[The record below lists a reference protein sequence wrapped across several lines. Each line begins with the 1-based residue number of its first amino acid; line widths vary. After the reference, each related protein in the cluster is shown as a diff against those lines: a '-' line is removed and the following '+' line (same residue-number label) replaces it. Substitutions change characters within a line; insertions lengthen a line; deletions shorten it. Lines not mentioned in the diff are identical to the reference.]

1 MKSTPAS
8 VVAQLLAKTRE
19 ADDPDVSVT
28 LHAVTGALVELGVAD
43 MAGITER
50 RGQEEFSSTAATDDS
65 VERAACLQYRRN
77 EGPCVQAIY
86 DQGIIVSNDVAVDP
100 RWPRWGPQ
108 VQSLGV
114 RAAMGVHL
122 FTTQGAIGALNLY
135 NRETQDYTCGDLE
148 LAKIFGSHVSIML
161 AHQRNDQNL
170 WNAVDARHRIG
181 QAQGILDA
189 EVRHRRDRR
198 VRRPAQ
204 ALPDPEHQVAHGR
217 RRNHPH
223 PRRPGKPLESQTKPH
238 TPGC

>member
-50 RGQEEFSSTAATDDS
+50 RGQEEFSSTAATDNS

-135 NRETQDYTCGDLE
+135 NRETQDYTSGDLE

-181 QAQGILDA
+181 QAQGILMQKYAIDETA
-189 EVRHRRDRR
+189 AFGVLRRLS
-198 VRRPAQ
+198 Q
-204 ALPDPEHQVAHGR
+204 TQNIKFAHGR